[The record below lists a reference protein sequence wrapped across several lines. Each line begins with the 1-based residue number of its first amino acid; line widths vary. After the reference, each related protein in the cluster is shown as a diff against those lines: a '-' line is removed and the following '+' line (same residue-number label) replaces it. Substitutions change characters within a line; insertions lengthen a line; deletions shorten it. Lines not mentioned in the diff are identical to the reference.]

1 MQKKLSAL
9 LGKIGK
15 LILAEVLE
23 PLQEIK
29 DGIDALDKRVGKVEQ
44 RVEGIEKRVEGIEQ
58 RVVGIEQRIEKL
70 HEVDPAILECDLAS
84 LDNQICTRIAKCRER
99 QYTTAEDRRIVS
111 RMHEAYRARGG
122 NHGEEN
128 EYAIFCR
135 LPTEEA
141 YWQSIG
147 GNA

>member
-1 MQKKLSAL
+1 MQRKLNAL

-15 LILAEVLE
+15 MILAEVLQ

-29 DGIDALDKRVGKVEQ
+29 ESIDALDKRVSAVEN
-44 RVEGIEKRVEGIEQ
+44 
-58 RVVGIEQRIEKL
+58 RIVQL

-128 EYAIFCR
+128 EYEIFCR

-141 YWQSIG
+141 FHRAKG
-147 GNA
+147 VVV

>member
-15 LILAEVLE
+15 MILAEVLQ

-29 DGIDALDKRVGKVEQ
+29 ESIEALDKRVSAVEN
-44 RVEGIEKRVEGIEQ
+44 
-58 RVVGIEQRIEKL
+58 RIVQL

-147 GNA
+147 GQ

>member
-15 LILAEVLE
+15 MILAEVLQ

-29 DGIDALDKRVGKVEQ
+29 ESIEALDKRVSAVEN
-44 RVEGIEKRVEGIEQ
+44 
-58 RVVGIEQRIEKL
+58 RIVQL

-135 LPTEEA
+135 LQTEEA

-147 GNA
+147 GMN

>member
-15 LILAEVLE
+15 MILAEVLQ

-29 DGIDALDKRVGKVEQ
+29 ESIEALDKRVSAVEN
-44 RVEGIEKRVEGIEQ
+44 
-58 RVVGIEQRIEKL
+58 RIVQL

-135 LPTEEA
+135 LLTEEA

-147 GNA
+147 GQ

>member
-15 LILAEVLE
+15 MILAEVLQ

-29 DGIDALDKRVGKVEQ
+29 ESIEALDKRVSAVEN
-44 RVEGIEKRVEGIEQ
+44 
-58 RVVGIEQRIEKL
+58 RIVQL

-141 YWQSIG
+141 YWQNIG
-147 GNA
+147 GQ